1 MTETSTKKNLK
12 KKEDEPNKVGH
23 RFNYA
28 LLLAVVS
35 LALLAI
41 VFGILY
47 FILFVEMKDLKAELN
62 SKLSKNAFL
71 SEKVKIE
78 SSQSEVLK
86 LEKEFLLSKISNVND
101 LVKTNSE
108 ELERKISAAN
118 AENIKLNEKNETK
131 SKSDNIDKGMP
142 KDQTD
147 KLVDFQLTYKNDL
160 DLLQKRIS
168 QNEELIEKNKKSLSI
183 LRNSYQNIDK
193 KKTLEIGQELFMLI
207 EEFTEISYY
216 ALKNEI
222 KTDEKQD
229 WKDWITSYLN
239 TVFISRSTKPIDGD
253 HTDAILSRID
263 EALKSGKLDAAKKE
277 ISNLS
282 IEARELMQEW
292 IRKLENLIETEDKI
306 NQ

>member
-1 MTETSTKKNLK
+1 VTETSTKKNLK
-12 KKEDEPNKVGH
+12 KKDDEPNKVGYH
-23 RFNYA
+23 FNYA

-78 SSQSEVLK
+78 SSQTEVLK

-108 ELERKISAAN
+108 ELERKITAVN
-118 AENIKLNEKNETK
+118 AKNIKFRKKNETK
-131 SKSDNIDKGMP
+131 SKSDSIDKSTS

-147 KLVDFQLTYKNDL
+147 KLEDFQLTYKNDL

-168 QNEELIEKNKKSLSI
+168 QNEELIEKNKKKLSI

-193 KKTLEIGQELFMLI
+193 KKTIEIGQELLMLI
-207 EEFTEISYY
+207 EEFKEISYY

-282 IEARELMQEW
+282 IEARELMKEW
-292 IRKLENLIETEDKI
+292 IQKLEKLIEIEDKI

>member
-1 MTETSTKKNLK
+1 MTETSAKKNLK
-12 KKEDEPNKVGH
+12 KKEDEPSKAGYH
-23 RFNYA
+23 FKYA
-28 LLLAVVS
+28 SLLAVVS
-35 LALLAI
+35 LALLTI

-47 FILFVEMKDLKAELN
+47 FILFVEMKDLKAELS

-78 SSQSEVLK
+78 SSQTEILK
-86 LEKEFLLSKISNVND
+86 LEKEFLLSKINNIND

-108 ELERKISAAN
+108 ELERKISATN
-118 AENIKLNEKNETK
+118 AENIKLKEKKETK
-131 SKSDNIDKGMP
+131 NKGDNIDKSMP
-142 KDQTD
+142 KDQKD
-147 KLVDFQLTYKNDL
+147 MLEDFQLTYKSDL

-183 LRNSYQNIDK
+183 LRNSYQNIEK
-193 KKTLEIGQELFMLI
+193 KKTLEIGQELLILI

-222 KTDEKQD
+222 KANEKQD
-229 WKDWITSYLN
+229 WKDWIKSYLN

-263 EALKSGKLDAAKKE
+263 HALKSGKLDVAKKE

-282 IEARELMQEW
+282 IETRDFMKDW
-292 IRKLENLIETEDKI
+292 VRKLEKLIEIEDKV

>member
-47 FILFVEMKDLKAELN
+47 FILFVEMKDLKSELN

-108 ELERKISAAN
+108 ELERKITAVN
-118 AENIKLNEKNETK
+118 AKNIKFKEKNETK
-131 SKSDNIDKGMP
+131 SKSDSIDKSTP
-142 KDQTD
+142 KDQTH
-147 KLVDFQLTYKNDL
+147 KLEDFQLTYKNDL

-168 QNEELIEKNKKSLSI
+168 QNEELIEKNKKNLSI

-193 KKTLEIGQELFMLI
+193 KKTIEIGQELLMLI
-207 EEFTEISYY
+207 EEFKEISYY

-282 IEARELMQEW
+282 IEARELMKEW
-292 IRKLENLIETEDKI
+292 IRKLEKLIEIEDKI

>member
-1 MTETSTKKNLK
+1 MTETSIKNNLK
-12 KKEDEPNKVGH
+12 KKQDERNKAGYT
-23 RFNYA
+23 FNYA

-41 VFGILY
+41 AFGILY
-47 FILFVEMKDLKAELN
+47 FILFVEIKDLKAELN

-78 SSQSEVLK
+78 SSQIEALK

-101 LVKTNSE
+101 FVKTNSE
-108 ELERKISAAN
+108 ELERKITAVNSK
-118 AENIKLNEKNETK
+118 NIKFKEKNETK
-131 SKSDNIDKGMP
+131 SKSDKIDKSMP
-142 KDQTD
+142 RDQTD
-147 KLVDFQLTYKNDL
+147 KLEDFQLTYKNDL

-168 QNEELIEKNKKSLSI
+168 QNEEFIEKNKKSLSI
-183 LRNSYQNIDK
+183 LRSSYQNIDK
-193 KKTLEIGQELFMLI
+193 KKTLEIGQELLMLI
-207 EEFTEISYY
+207 EEFKEISYY

-263 EALKSGKLDAAKKE
+263 HALKNGKLDAAKRE

-282 IEARELMQEW
+282 IETRDLMKDW
-292 IRKLENLIETEDKI
+292 IQKLEKLIEMEVKI

>member
-12 KKEDEPNKVGH
+12 KKDDEPNKVGH
-23 RFNYA
+23 HFNYA

-41 VFGILY
+41 AFGILY
-47 FILFVEMKDLKAELN
+47 FILFVEMEDLKSELN

-71 SEKVKIE
+71 SEKDKIE
-78 SSQSEVLK
+78 SSQNEVLK
-86 LEKEFLLSKISNVND
+86 FEKEFLLSKINNVND

-108 ELERKISAAN
+108 ELERKISAIDA
-118 AENIKLNEKNETK
+118 KKVKFKEKNENK
-131 SKSDNIDKGMP
+131 SKSDSIDKSMP

-147 KLVDFQLTYKNDL
+147 KLEDFQLTYISDL

-193 KKTLEIGQELFMLI
+193 KRTLEVGQELLMLI
-207 EEFTEISYY
+207 EEFKEISYY

-222 KTDEKQD
+222 KTDEKRD

-239 TVFISRSTKPIDGD
+239 TVFISRSTKPIDGG

-263 EALKSGKLDAAKKE
+263 HALKSGKLDTAKRE

-282 IEARELMQEW
+282 IETRELMKDW
-292 IRKLENLIETEDKI
+292 SRKLEKLIEIEDKI

>member
-1 MTETSTKKNLK
+1 MTDTSTKKNLK
-12 KKEDEPNKVGH
+12 KKEDEPSKAGYH
-23 RFNYA
+23 SNYA
-28 LLLAVVS
+28 LLFAVVS

-78 SSQSEVLK
+78 SSQTEVLK

-108 ELERKISAAN
+108 ELERKITAVDAK
-118 AENIKLNEKNETK
+118 NIKFKEKNETK
-131 SKSDNIDKGMP
+131 SKSDSIDKSMP

-147 KLVDFQLTYKNDL
+147 KLEDFQLTYKNDL

-193 KKTLEIGQELFMLI
+193 NNTLEIGQELLMLI

-222 KTDEKQD
+222 IADEKKD

-239 TVFISRSTKPIDGD
+239 TVFISRSTEPIDGD

-263 EALKSGKLDAAKKE
+263 HALKSGKLDAAKKE

-282 IEARELMQEW
+282 IETRELMKDW
-292 IRKLENLIETEDKI
+292 IRKLERLIEIEDKI

>member
-23 RFNYA
+23 HFNYA

-35 LALLAI
+35 LALLATA
-41 VFGILY
+41 FGILY
-47 FILFVEMKDLKAELN
+47 FFFVEMKDLKAELN

-78 SSQSEVLK
+78 SSQTEVLK
-86 LEKEFLLSKISNVND
+86 LEKEFLLSKINNVND

-108 ELERKISAAN
+108 ELERKISAAY
-118 AENIKLNEKNETK
+118 AEDIKFKEKNQTK
-131 SKSDNIDKGMP
+131 SKSENIDKSMS
-142 KDQTD
+142 KDQKD
-147 KLVDFQLTYKNDL
+147 MIEGFQLKYNSDL
-160 DLLQKRIS
+160 DLLEQRIS
-168 QNEELIEKNKKSLSI
+168 QNEQLIEKNKKSISI
-183 LRNSYQNIDK
+183 LRKSYENIDK
-193 KKTLEIGQELFMLI
+193 KKTLEIGQELLILI

-222 KTDEKQD
+222 KADEKQG
-229 WKDWITSYLN
+229 WRDWITSYLN

-263 EALKSGKLDAAKKE
+263 HALKNGKLDAAKKE

-282 IEARELMQEW
+282 IETRELMKDW
-292 IRKLENLIETEDKI
+292 IRKLEKLIEVEDKI

>member
-41 VFGILY
+41 VFSILY
-47 FILFVEMKDLKAELN
+47 FILFVEMKDLKSELN

-78 SSQSEVLK
+78 SSQTEVLK

-108 ELERKISAAN
+108 ELERKITAVN
-118 AENIKLNEKNETK
+118 AKNIKFKEKNETK
-131 SKSDNIDKGMP
+131 SKSDSIDKSTS

-147 KLVDFQLTYKNDL
+147 KLEDFQLTYKNDL

-168 QNEELIEKNKKSLSI
+168 QNEELIENNKKKLSI

-193 KKTLEIGQELFMLI
+193 KKTIEIGQELLMLI
-207 EEFTEISYY
+207 EEFKEISYY

-222 KTDEKQD
+222 KTDEKQN

-263 EALKSGKLDAAKKE
+263 EALKSGKLGAAKKE

-282 IEARELMQEW
+282 IETRELMKDW
-292 IRKLENLIETEDKI
+292 IRKLEKLIEIEDKI

>member
-1 MTETSTKKNLK
+1 VTETSTKKNLK
-12 KKEDEPNKVGH
+12 KKDDEPNKVGQH
-23 RFNYA
+23 FNYA

-41 VFGILY
+41 AFGILY
-47 FILFVEMKDLKAELN
+47 FILFVEMKDLKSELN

-78 SSQSEVLK
+78 SSQTEVLK
-86 LEKEFLLSKISNVND
+86 SEKEFLLAKINKVND

-108 ELERKISAAN
+108 ELEIKIRAAN
-118 AENIKLNEKNETK
+118 AENIKIKEKNETK
-131 SKSDNIDKGMP
+131 SKSDSIDKNMP

-147 KLVDFQLTYKNDL
+147 KPEDFQLTYKNDL

-193 KKTLEIGQELFMLI
+193 KKTIEIGQELLMII
-207 EEFTEISYY
+207 EEFKEISYY

-222 KTDEKQD
+222 KTDEKQN

-282 IEARELMQEW
+282 IEARELMKEW
-292 IRKLENLIETEDKI
+292 IRKLEKLIEIEDKI

>member
-12 KKEDEPNKVGH
+12 KKEDEPSKAGYH
-23 RFNYA
+23 SNYA
-28 LLLAVVS
+28 LFFAVVS

-41 VFGILY
+41 AFGVLY
-47 FILFVEMKDLKAELN
+47 FILFVEMKDLKSELN

-108 ELERKISAAN
+108 ELERKITAVSAK
-118 AENIKLNEKNETK
+118 NIKFKEKNETK
-131 SKSDNIDKGMP
+131 SKSDSIDKSTS

-147 KLVDFQLTYKNDL
+147 KLEDFQLTYKNDL

-168 QNEELIEKNKKSLSI
+168 QNEELIENNKKKLSI

-193 KKTLEIGQELFMLI
+193 KKTIEIGQELLMLI
-207 EEFTEISYY
+207 EEFKEISYY

-229 WKDWITSYLN
+229 WKDWITSYIK

-282 IEARELMQEW
+282 IEARELMKEW
-292 IRKLENLIETEDKI
+292 IRKLEKLIEIEDKI

>member
-12 KKEDEPNKVGH
+12 KKEDEPNKAGYH
-23 RFNYA
+23 FNYA

-35 LALLAI
+35 LALIAI

-78 SSQSEVLK
+78 ISQTEVLK
-86 LEKEFLLSKISNVND
+86 LEKEFLLSKINNVND

-108 ELERKISAAN
+108 ELERKISAAY
-118 AENIKLNEKNETK
+118 AENIKIKEKNQTK
-131 SKSDNIDKGMP
+131 SKSENIDKRMS
-142 KDQTD
+142 KDQKD
-147 KLVDFQLTYKNDL
+147 MMEGFQLKYKIDL
-160 DLLQKRIS
+160 DLLQQRIS

-183 LRNSYQNIDK
+183 LRKSYENIDK
-193 KKTLEIGQELFMLI
+193 KKTLKIGKELLMLI

-222 KTDEKQD
+222 KADEKQG
-229 WKDWITSYLN
+229 WKDWITSYFN

-282 IEARELMQEW
+282 IETKGLMKDW
-292 IRKLENLIETEDKI
+292 ILKLEKLIEIEDKI

>member
-1 MTETSTKKNLK
+1 M
-12 KKEDEPNKVGH
+12 
-23 RFNYA
+23 
-28 LLLAVVS
+28 
-35 LALLAI
+35 
-41 VFGILY
+41 
-47 FILFVEMKDLKAELN
+47 
-62 SKLSKNAFL
+62 
-71 SEKVKIE
+71 
-78 SSQSEVLK
+78 
-86 LEKEFLLSKISNVND
+86 LSKINNVND

-118 AENIKLNEKNETK
+118 AENIKFKEKNETK
-131 SKSDNIDKGMP
+131 SKSDNIDKSMP
-142 KDQTD
+142 KDLTD
-147 KLVDFQLTYKNDL
+147 MLEGFQLTFKSDL

-193 KKTLEIGQELFMLI
+193 KKTIEIGQELLMLI
-207 EEFTEISYY
+207 EEFKEISYY

-239 TVFISRSTKPIDGD
+239 TVFISRSSKPIDGD

-282 IEARELMQEW
+282 IETKELMKDW
-292 IRKLENLIETEDKI
+292 TLKLEKLIEMEDQI

>member
-12 KKEDEPNKVGH
+12 KKDDEPNKVGQH
-23 RFNYA
+23 FNYA

-41 VFGILY
+41 AFGILY

-62 SKLSKNAFL
+62 SKLSKGAFL
-71 SEKVKIE
+71 SEKAKIE
-78 SSQSEVLK
+78 SSHTEVLK
-86 LEKEFLLSKISNVND
+86 SEKEFLLAKINKVND

-108 ELERKISAAN
+108 ELEIKIRAAN
-118 AENIKLNEKNETK
+118 AENIKIKEKNETK
-131 SKSDNIDKGMP
+131 SKSDSIDKNMP

-147 KLVDFQLTYKNDL
+147 KPEDFQLTYKNDL

-193 KKTLEIGQELFMLI
+193 KKTIEIGQELLMII
-207 EEFTEISYY
+207 EEFKEISYY

-222 KTDEKQD
+222 KTDEKQN

-282 IEARELMQEW
+282 IEARELMKEW
-292 IRKLENLIETEDKI
+292 IRKLEKLIEIEDKI

>member
-12 KKEDEPNKVGH
+12 KKDDEPNKVGYH
-23 RFNYA
+23 SNYA

-41 VFGILY
+41 AFGILY

-78 SSQSEVLK
+78 SSQTEVLK

-108 ELERKISAAN
+108 ELERKITAVN
-118 AENIKLNEKNETK
+118 AKNIKFKEKNETK
-131 SKSDNIDKGMP
+131 SKSDSIDKSTS

-147 KLVDFQLTYKNDL
+147 KLEDFQLTYKNDL

-168 QNEELIEKNKKSLSI
+168 QNEELIEKNKKKLSI

-193 KKTLEIGQELFMLI
+193 KKTIEIGQELFMLI
-207 EEFTEISYY
+207 EEFKEISYY

-282 IEARELMQEW
+282 IEARELMKEW
-292 IRKLENLIETEDKI
+292 IRKLEKLIEIEDKI

>member
-1 MTETSTKKNLK
+1 VTETSTKKNLK
-12 KKEDEPNKVGH
+12 KKDDEPNKVGH
-23 RFNYA
+23 HFNYA

-41 VFGILY
+41 AFGVLY
-47 FILFVEMKDLKAELN
+47 FILFVEMKDLKSELN
-62 SKLSKNAFL
+62 SKLAKNAFL

-78 SSQSEVLK
+78 SSQTEILK
-86 LEKEFLLSKISNVND
+86 LEKEFLLSKINNVND

-108 ELERKISAAN
+108 ELERKISAIN
-118 AENIKLNEKNETK
+118 AENIKLKEKKETK
-131 SKSDNIDKGMP
+131 GKGDNTDKSLP
-142 KDQTD
+142 KDQKD
-147 KLVDFQLTYKNDL
+147 MLEDFQLTYKSDL

-193 KKTLEIGQELFMLI
+193 KKTLEIGQELLILI

-222 KTDEKQD
+222 KANEKQD
-229 WKDWITSYLN
+229 WKDWIKSYLN

-263 EALKSGKLDAAKKE
+263 HALKSGKLDVAKKE

-282 IEARELMQEW
+282 IETRDLMKDW
-292 IRKLENLIETEDKI
+292 VRKLEKLIELEDKI